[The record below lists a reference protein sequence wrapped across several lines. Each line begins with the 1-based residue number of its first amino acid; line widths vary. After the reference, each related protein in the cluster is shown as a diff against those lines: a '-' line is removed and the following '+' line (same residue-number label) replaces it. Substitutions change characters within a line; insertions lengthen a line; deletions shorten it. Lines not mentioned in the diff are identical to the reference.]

1 MYLILL
7 GAPGAGKGTQ
17 AGVLSRDLG
26 LTHIATGDLFREA
39 IKKET
44 GLGKRVKDFVEKGL
58 LVPDEITIELLLE
71 RIEALE
77 GGIVLDGFPRTL
89 EQARA
94 LDGALGDRGRAV
106 DSAVYIRVSSE
117 ELLRRLSGRWIC
129 RECQTPYHAQSSPPR
144 VPGVCDRCDGELYQ
158 REDDTAETVRKRLE
172 VYFAQTAPVIDF
184 YRGQAKLVEVNGEQ
198 EVDVVG
204 ADMVGALGVSSRG
217 DR

>member
-94 LDGALGDRGRAV
+94 LDGALGDRERAV

-158 REDDTAETVRKRLE
+158 REDDTAETVRKRLG